1 MSVLSAPS
9 HMPATL
15 LVASYQ
21 LLPYLISQPAEL
33 IITLRKDRLLEFC
46 ILNHPLQVTRGQED
60 PSPRLSPDIREGTD
74 RQRHSLEMVGTL
86 FWDRTG

>member
-21 LLPYLISQPAEL
+21 LSYLISQPAEL

-60 PSPRLSPDIREGTD
+60 PSPRLSPGIREGTD

-86 FWDRTG
+86 FWDRMG

>member
-21 LLPYLISQPAEL
+21 LSYLISQPAEL

-60 PSPRLSPDIREGTD
+60 PSPRLSPGIREDTD